1 MVEGFVCGL
10 WCNRPFSSKQ
20 ALENHEQKKICAVC
34 VSTEQEVEAEKRK
47 ARLEI
52 IVYLSMMNAKAK
64 RIIDLKDDD
73 QTLED

>member
-1 MVEGFVCGL
+1 MMQQTIQQQTGIRKSRTKEDLCGA
-10 WCNRPFSSKQ
+10 CQ
-20 ALENHEQKKICAVC
+20 Y
-34 VSTEQEVEAEKRK
+34 TEQEVEAEKRK